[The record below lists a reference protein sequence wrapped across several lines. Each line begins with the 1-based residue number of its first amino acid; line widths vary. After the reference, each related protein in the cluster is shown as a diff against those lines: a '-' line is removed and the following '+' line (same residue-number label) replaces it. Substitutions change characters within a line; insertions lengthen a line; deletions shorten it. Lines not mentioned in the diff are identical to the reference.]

1 MKAAKAKEHI
11 PSYYRVPNH
20 RVDGFVGREDILQR
34 IDKALSNGS
43 GPRFAVL
50 QGMGGQGKSQ
60 VALEYCSRKKDRP
73 YSAIFWVDAT
83 TESSVKGSFLS
94 ISDCFKVE
102 TDYLPNIEARVAF
115 VLETLTSWT
124 VQWLLVFDNYD
135 NPDTF
140 PNIRNFVPQSAL
152 GAILVTSRHPDS
164 QALVITQRN
173 HFIEL
178 SGLEVRAAVSL
189 LLQHSQT
196 DEADS
201 SDAKEIVKRLGCH
214 PLAITQAGA
223 YIRKRKLRLSDFM
236 EHYKRRKKIILD
248 STPQLSQYRKKL
260 GNAEEE
266 TSLNVFTTLEL
277 SFRQL
282 QSEAPEIG
290 VDAKLLTLL
299 AFFDE
304 KDISEQLFA
313 GFCTY
318 KTMISESTI
327 IWLDAFI
334 SKDGQWNSDL
344 FTDALIRLRDSS
356 LLQAFTQGPDKYYHA
371 SLHPLV
377 KDWIIL
383 RTAKS
388 ICRENT
394 CVAGTLV
401 ASLLKTSWQNESFDL
416 PLLTRQNITSHIIAL
431 EESYQ
436 EFFTPEQ
443 GTSLNEKI
451 LWEYRIS
458 QSWFAIFLREVTGL
472 YHLAKII
479 NQRVNA
485 QNEKNLGPEHP
496 NTLNSK
502 ADLALIFRKQG
513 WWKESEELGLQ
524 VMETRKRVLGLEHPD
539 TLTSMHS
546 LALTTQ
552 FQGRPK
558 EAEELGLQVMETR
571 KRVLGLEHPDTLNSM
586 GNLGSTFRDQGR
598 WEEAQKLELQV
609 METTKRVLG
618 LEHPDTLNSMGNL
631 AMTFENQGRWKEA
644 EKLGLHVIEI
654 RKRVLGLE
662 HPDTLTSMHN
672 LAMSFQNQ
680 GRWKEAEELGFQVM
694 ETEKRVLG
702 LEHPYTLTSMGN
714 LAFTFQSQGRWKE
727 AEELGLQVI
736 EIGKRVLGLE
746 HPGTLISMGN
756 LALTFQNQGRWKE
769 AEELGL
775 QVMEIGKRVLGL
787 EHPDTLT
794 FMCNLAMTFENQ
806 GRWKEA
812 EELGF
817 QVMETEKRVLG
828 LEHPYTLTS
837 MGNLALTFQNQG
849 RWKEAEEL
857 GLQVLEMRKRVLGL
871 EHPSTLTSM
880 HNLALTFQN
889 QGRWKETEELG
900 FQVMETEKRVLGL
913 EHPYTL
919 TSMGNLALTFQNQGR
934 WKEAEEL
941 GLQVLEMRKRVLGL
955 EHPNTL
961 TSMHNLAWTF
971 WSLDMKKEAIQL
983 MSEVAQIRE
992 KKIGSDHP
1000 DTVSSIRVLQEW
1012 RDGKKAKRLLKWF

>member
-394 CVAGTLV
+394 CVAGVLV
-401 ASLLKTSWQNESFDL
+401 AGLLKSSRQKEAFYL
-416 PLLTRQNITSHIIAL
+416 PLITRQNITSHIIAL

-436 EFFTPEQ
+436 EFF
-443 GTSLNEKI
+443 I
-451 LWEYRIS
+451 LQSDIPSTQKASAEYIYVP
-458 QSWFAIFLREVTGL
+458 QSWFALFLTETGS
-472 YHLAKII
+472 YHFGEII

-485 QNEKNLGPEHP
+485 QIEKDLGPEHE
-496 NTLNSK
+496 NTLSSK
-502 ADLALIFRKQG
+502 D
-513 WWKESEELGLQ
+513 
-524 VMETRKRVLGLEHPD
+524 
-539 TLTSMHS
+539 
-546 LALTTQ
+546 
-552 FQGRPK
+552 
-558 EAEELGLQVMETR
+558 
-571 KRVLGLEHPDTLNSM
+571 
-586 GNLGSTFRDQGR
+586 
-598 WEEAQKLELQV
+598 
-609 METTKRVLG
+609 
-618 LEHPDTLNSMGNL
+618 NL
-631 AMTFENQGRWKEA
+631 ASIFEN
-644 EKLGLHVIEI
+644 L
-654 RKRVLGLE
+654 
-662 HPDTLTSMHN
+662 
-672 LAMSFQNQ
+672 
-680 GRWKEAEELGFQVM
+680 GRWKEAEELKLQIIK
-694 ETEKRVLG
+694 TKKRVLG
-702 LEHPYTLTSMGN
+702 L
-714 LAFTFQSQGRWKE
+714 
-727 AEELGLQVI
+727 
-736 EIGKRVLGLE
+736 
-746 HPGTLISMGN
+746 
-756 LALTFQNQGRWKE
+756 
-769 AEELGL
+769 
-775 QVMEIGKRVLGL
+775 
-787 EHPDTLT
+787 
-794 FMCNLAMTFENQ
+794 
-806 GRWKEA
+806 
-812 EELGF
+812 
-817 QVMETEKRVLG
+817 
-828 LEHPYTLTS
+828 
-837 MGNLALTFQNQG
+837 
-849 RWKEAEEL
+849 
-857 GLQVLEMRKRVLGL
+857 
-871 EHPSTLTSM
+871 
-880 HNLALTFQN
+880 
-889 QGRWKETEELG
+889 
-900 FQVMETEKRVLGL
+900 
-913 EHPYTL
+913 
-919 TSMGNLALTFQNQGR
+919 
-934 WKEAEEL
+934 
-941 GLQVLEMRKRVLGL
+941 
-955 EHPNTL
+955 
-961 TSMHNLAWTF
+961 
-971 WSLDMKKEAIQL
+971 
-983 MSEVAQIRE
+983 
-992 KKIGSDHP
+992 
-1000 DTVSSIRVLQEW
+1000 
-1012 RDGKKAKRLLKWF
+1012 